1 MSQAQIYDT
10 MTKWMNERLKEN
22 KNIDI
27 DTLSTKSHDEAWE
40 NAWEKQKAH
49 PMDAILMAKAGGA
62 NESMIEYI
70 KENEE
75 INKLAF

>member
-1 MSQAQIYDT
+1 MEELSQSDIDCLDT
-10 MTKWMNERLKEN
+10 SIKEN
-22 KNIDI
+22 KNVDI
-27 DTLSTKSHDEAWE
+27 DTLSIKSHDEAWR
-40 NAWEKQKAH
+40 NAWEKQKAY
-49 PMDAILMAKAGGA
+49 PMDTILIAKAGGA

>member
-1 MSQAQIYDT
+1 M
-10 MTKWMNERLKEN
+10 KRKRERR
-22 KNIDI
+22 
-27 DTLSTKSHDEAWE
+27 

>member
-1 MSQAQIYDT
+1 MEELSQSDIDCLDASI
-10 MTKWMNERLKEN
+10 KEN
-22 KNIDI
+22 KNVDI
-27 DTLSTKSHDEAWE
+27 DTLSTKSHDEAWR

-49 PMDAILMAKAGGA
+49 PMDAILRAKAGEQ
-62 NESMIEYI
+62 NESNVEYI